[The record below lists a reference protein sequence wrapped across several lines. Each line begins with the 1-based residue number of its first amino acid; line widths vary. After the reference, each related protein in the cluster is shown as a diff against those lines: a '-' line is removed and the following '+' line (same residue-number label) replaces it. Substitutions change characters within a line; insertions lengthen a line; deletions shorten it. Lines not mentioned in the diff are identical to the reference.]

1 MYSGFLPW
9 RIYFREQRL
18 SAVINSHL
26 FWLVSSPQFCS
37 STIIT
42 RINYGVATQYSFS
55 TYLVP
60 FHHFSNTL
68 LASNRGAAIFM
79 SMYTNNS
86 WTIILFWFITK
97 QNDWLQPANK
107 YRLQSIILQPVFVM
121 NSTVTSTELRSTATY
136 VSENQQRRNFLCL
149 TIQQNGS
156 SIRVF
161 YPLFSMFHLTISNF
175 QSYKHLGYILFLL

>member
-79 SMYTNNS
+79 CMYTNNS
-86 WTIILFWFITK
+86 WTIIPF
-97 QNDWLQPANK
+97 
-107 YRLQSIILQPVFVM
+107 YQPVFVM